1 MSVGDNVSYAWWPEM
16 FRVTVFVIDEKN
28 GGFADR
34 GMYPLETPT
43 IDNNHNW
50 RWLLDQMVTLGLI
63 TEYQSQNC
71 QPSTY
76 SGRAISLT
84 DNASGRVFML
94 LMPA

>member
-1 MSVGDNVSYAWWPEM
+1 MSVGENVSYAWWPEM
-16 FRVTVFVIDEKN
+16 FRVTVFVPDPKN
-28 GGFADR
+28 GFADR

-43 IDNNHNW
+43 VDNNHSW
-50 RWLLDQMVTLGLI
+50 RWLLDQMVTLGLL

-71 QPSTY
+71 RPETY

-84 DNASGRVFML
+84 NTNTGHIFML